1 MEKFKQFLEDEN
13 FDGAIN
19 FLKSS
24 DDIAL
29 PIKYYNLGYV
39 YNQKSEFVTARYY
52 FEKARSEGFINEKLN
67 ASIKMVKENLG
78 VEQVESSY
86 SYLDKML
93 LETTNFRDEVFLS
106 FLGIVLLVGIIAIL
120 KTKKIVTMMS
130 AIIFF
135 SVGALLFVFKDHRVA
150 LLKEEVYVYQGPS
163 RIFEPNQ
170 LISPG
175 TKVMIE
181 EEKKDW
187 KFIGYPKIYRGWVYK
202 AKVKKL

>member
-1 MEKFKQFLEDEN
+1 MEKFKQFLENEN

-39 YNQKSEFVTARYY
+39 YVQKNEFVTARYY
-52 FEKARSEGFINEKLN
+52 FEKARAEGFINQKVN
-67 ASIKMVKENLG
+67 ASLKLVKENLG

-86 SYLDKML
+86 SYLDKTL
-93 LETTNFRDEVFLS
+93 LETANFRDEVFFS
-106 FLGIVLLVGIIAIL
+106 FLGIVLLVGIIAVL
-120 KTKKIVTMMS
+120 KTKKIMT
-130 AIIFF
+130 IISVILFF
-135 SVGALLFVFKDHRVA
+135 SLGALLFVFKDHRVA

-181 EEKKDW
+181 EEKEDW
-187 KFIGYPKIYRGWVYK
+187 KFIGYPKIYRGWIYK
-202 AKVKKL
+202 AKVRKL